1 MSVCGPDENPR
12 AQFSGETAPGSGTR
26 SPVICYYV
34 ELLVC
39 PLWYTFPLLPL
50 GRSPPRASSPSPEA
64 REPPG
69 PVFRGEC
76 PGPWNTSPRD
86 MLLCEVARFSS
97 LVHLPFIS
105 PRPEPTGAPSPS
117 PGARGS
123 PGPVFRRKCPGP
135 WNTFPRD
142 MLVCEVARFFLL
154 VPLPF
159 TSPRPEPTRGPF
171 PEPGGPE
178 YGRYPSA
185 RGPGRARL
193 ARSGGDGGSLK
204 NSACPRSV
212 ASVIPS

>member
-1 MSVCGPDENPR
+1 MWSCSFFPSGTPSLYFPSAGAHRGPLPR
-12 AQFSGETAPGSGTR
+12 ARRPEGLRARVSGENAPGPGTHP
-26 SPVICYYV
+26 PVICYY
-34 ELLVC
+34 EILLVF
-39 PLWYTFPLLPL
+39 PLWYTSPLFRL
-50 GRSPPRASSPSPEA
+50 GRSPP
-64 REPPG
+64 
-69 PVFRGEC
+69 
-76 PGPWNTSPRD
+76 
-86 MLLCEVARFSS
+86 
-97 LVHLPFIS
+97 
-105 PRPEPTGAPSPS
+105 GAPSPS

-123 PGPVFRRKCPGP
+123 PGPVFRGKCSGP
-135 WNTFPRD
+135 WNTLPRD
-142 MLVCEVARFFLL
+142 MLLCEVARFSPL

-178 YGRYPSA
+178 YGGRYPSA